1 MQYEM
6 PAGMTSSLL
15 LPCLPYVQL
24 PLTTAADESYAA
36 GKGMIRTTSTL
47 EKMGIYEGRS
57 NEAIIFG
64 MKHCERVKKGETDA
78 ARHEA

>member
-57 NEAIIFG
+57 NEASYFWNEALRAG
-64 MKHCERVKKGETDA
+64 KKRGNGRGET
-78 ARHEA
+78 